1 MTSMTSLSN
10 LIFNGERRNASPLRS
25 ETKQGYPLSPFLF
38 NTLLEVLFR
47 TTHKEKKHTHKS
59 HWDWKEIS
67 DTIYTRSWH
76 DLTYGKFYEINTNT
90 FRTIKISKVEIQ
102 KINKNKLYFH
112 ATAMS
117 TLKIKLR
124 IGDLYKVC
132 LLGKNKSWLKTRH

>member
-10 LIFNGERRNASPLRS
+10 LIFNGERRNVFPLRS

-47 TTHKEKKHTHKS
+47 ITDKKKKNKS
-59 HWDWKEIS
+59 HWDWEERS
-67 DTIYTRSWH
+67 DTIYTSSWH
-76 DLTYGKFYEINTNT
+76 DLTYGKFHEINTKT
-90 FRTIKISKVEIQ
+90 FRTIKISKVAIQ
-102 KINKNKLYFH
+102 KINKNELYFH
-112 ATAMS
+112 ALAMS